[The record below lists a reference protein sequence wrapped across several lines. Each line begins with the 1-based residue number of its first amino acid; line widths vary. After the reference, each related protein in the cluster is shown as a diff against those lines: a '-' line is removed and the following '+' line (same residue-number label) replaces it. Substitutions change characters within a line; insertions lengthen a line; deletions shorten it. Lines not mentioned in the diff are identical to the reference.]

1 VSSTQCVSDRCRR
14 TTADREARKAVLGR
28 DRLSSFIT
36 GLMVSAMNP
45 VRERFGRYDY
55 ARHTFIFAAPLEQR
69 SRTDVAKS

>member
-1 VSSTQCVSDRCRR
+1 VSLIGVVERR
-14 TTADREARKAVLGR
+14 QIARHVKPFFGT